1 VHILWA
7 GSTPAIYILHYEV
20 NLKEEFLFVEKYRP
34 KTIEECVLPKSLKN
48 TFQSIVDTGEL
59 PNMMFTGSAGV
70 GKTTVARALC
80 NELGLDYIIVNG
92 SEDGNI
98 DTLRGR
104 IKQFAS
110 TISLQGGQKV
120 VILDEAD
127 YLNPQSTQ
135 PALRGFIEE
144 FSTNCRFILTCNFKN
159 RIIDPLHSRCSI
171 YEFNYP
177 IESESLAGD
186 FMKRLQFILDSEH
199 IIYDNQVIAELIMKY
214 MPDWRRVIN
223 ECQRY
228 GISGHIDTGI
238 LVTLSETSINKLMED
253 LKAKN
258 FKKMRRWVTD
268 NIDVESSKLFRVVYD
283 NMIQYVQPQSIP
295 QLVLILAD
303 YSYKDSFVADHELN
317 VVACMT
323 EIMSQ
328 IKFK

>member
-1 VHILWA
+1 
-7 GSTPAIYILHYEV
+7 
-20 NLKEEFLFVEKYRP
+20 
-34 KTIEECVLPKSLKN
+34 
-48 TFQSIVDTGEL
+48 
-59 PNMMFTGSAGV
+59 MFTGSAGV

-80 NELGLDYIIVNG
+80 NELDLDYMLING

-98 DTLRGR
+98 DTLRGK

-144 FSTNCRFILTCNFKN
+144 FSSNCRFILTCNFKN

-171 YEFNYP
+171 YEFNLGNKA
-177 IESESLAGD
+177 EMAQT
-186 FMKRLQFILDSEH
+186 FMARLQFILDSEH
-199 IIYDNQVIAELIMKY
+199 IIYDNAVIAELIMKY
-214 MPDWRRVIN
+214 IPDWRRVIN

-228 GISGHIDTGI
+228 GMSGHIDTGI
-238 LVTLSETSINKLMED
+238 LVTLSETSIAGLMED
-253 LKAKN
+253 LKTKN
-258 FKKMRRWVTD
+258 FKKMRKWVTD
-268 NIDVESSKLFRVVYD
+268 NIDVESAKLFRLIYD
-283 NMIQYVQPQSIP
+283 NMSDYVEPSSIP

-323 EIMSQ
+323 EIMSS
-328 IKFK
+328 INFK

>member
-1 VHILWA
+1 V
-7 GSTPAIYILHYEV
+7 
-20 NLKEEFLFVEKYRP
+20 KEFLFVEKYRP
-34 KTIEECVLPKSLKN
+34 KTIADCILPQALKD
-48 TFQSIVDTGEL
+48 TFQSIIDGGEI
-59 PNMMFTGSAGV
+59 PNMMFSGSAGV

-80 NELGLDYIIVNG
+80 NELDIDYMIING

-98 DTLRGR
+98 DTLRGK

-110 TISLQGGQKV
+110 TVSLHGGQKV

-144 FSTNCRFILTCNFKN
+144 FSSNCRFILTCNFKN

-171 YEFNYP
+171 YEFN
-177 IESESLAGD
+177 LGNKAVMAQA
-186 FMKRLQFILDSEH
+186 FMSRLQFILDSEN
-199 IIYDNQVIAELIMKY
+199 ITYDNAVIAELIMKY
-214 MPDWRRVIN
+214 IPDWRRVIN

-228 GISGHIDTGI
+228 GMSGTIDTGV
-238 LVTLSETSINKLMED
+238 LVTLSESSVQALMED
-253 LKAKN
+253 LKTKN
-258 FKKMRRWVTD
+258 FKKMRKWVTD
-268 NIDVESSKLFRVVYD
+268 NMDVESAKLFRMVYD
-283 NMIQYVQPQSIP
+283 NMITYVQPSSIP

>member
-1 VHILWA
+1 M
-7 GSTPAIYILHYEV
+7 
-20 NLKEEFLFVEKYRP
+20 EEFLFVEKYRP
-34 KTIEECVLPKSLKN
+34 KTIEDCVLLKSLKD
-48 TFQSIVDTGEL
+48 TFQSIIDKGEL
-59 PNMMFTGSAGV
+59 PNMMFTGSAGI

-80 NELGLDYIIVNG
+80 NELGLDYMMING

-98 DTLRGR
+98 DTLRGK

-110 TISLQGGQKV
+110 TVSLQGGQKV

-144 FSTNCRFILTCNFKN
+144 FSSNCRFILTCNFKN

-171 YEFNYP
+171 YEFN
-177 IESESLAGD
+177 IGNKEKMAMQ
-186 FMKRLQFILDSEH
+186 FMQRLQFILDSEK
-199 IIYDNQVIAELIMKY
+199 IKYENQVLAELIMKY
-214 MPDWRRVIN
+214 IPDWRRIIN

-228 GISGHIDTGI
+228 GMSGTIDTGI
-238 LVTLSETSINKLMED
+238 LVTLSESSIKALMKD
-253 LKAKN
+253 LKSKN
-258 FKKMRRWVTD
+258 FKSMRKWVTD
-268 NIDVESSKLFRVVYD
+268 NIDVESSKLFRIIYD
-283 NMIQYVQPQSIP
+283 NMVEYVSPTSVP

>member
-1 VHILWA
+1 M
-7 GSTPAIYILHYEV
+7 
-20 NLKEEFLFVEKYRP
+20 KEFLFVEKYRP
-34 KTIEECVLPKSLKN
+34 QTIEDCILPEGLKE
-48 TFQSIVDTGEL
+48 TFQKIVDKGEL

-80 NELGLDYIIVNG
+80 NELDLDYMLING

-98 DTLRGR
+98 DTLRGK

-144 FSTNCRFILTCNFKN
+144 FSSNCRFILTCNFKN

-171 YEFNYP
+171 YEFNLGNKA
-177 IESESLAGD
+177 EMAQT
-186 FMKRLQFILDSEH
+186 FMARLQFILDSEH
-199 IIYDNQVIAELIMKY
+199 IIYDNAVIAELIMKY
-214 MPDWRRVIN
+214 IPDWRRVIN

-228 GISGHIDTGI
+228 GMSGHIDTGI
-238 LVTLSETSINKLMED
+238 LVTLSETSIAGLMED
-253 LKAKN
+253 LKTKN
-258 FKKMRRWVTD
+258 FKKMRKWVTD
-268 NIDVESSKLFRVVYD
+268 NIDVESAKLFRLIYD
-283 NMIQYVQPQSIP
+283 NMSDYVEPSSIP

-323 EIMSQ
+323 EIMSS
-328 IKFK
+328 INFK

>member
-1 VHILWA
+1 
-7 GSTPAIYILHYEV
+7 
-20 NLKEEFLFVEKYRP
+20 LKEFLFVEKYRP
-34 KTIEECVLPKSLKN
+34 KTVSDCILPDGLKK
-48 TFQSIVDTGEL
+48 TFQDIVTGGEL

-80 NELGLDYIIVNG
+80 NELDLDYMLING

-98 DTLRGR
+98 DTLRGK

-110 TISLQGGQKV
+110 TVSLQGGQKV

-144 FSTNCRFILTCNFKN
+144 FSSNCRFILTCNFKN

-171 YEFNYP
+171 YEFNLGNKAKMA
-177 IESESLAGD
+177 EQ
-186 FMKRLQFILDSEH
+186 FMARLQFILDSES
-199 IIYDNQVIAELIMKY
+199 IIYDNAVLAELIMKY
-214 MPDWRRVIN
+214 IPDWRRVIN

-228 GISGHIDTGI
+228 GMSGHIDTGI
-238 LVTLSETSINKLMED
+238 LVTLDETSVAGLFKD
-253 LKAKN
+253 LKTKN
-258 FKKMRRWVTD
+258 FKSMRKWVT
-268 NIDVESSKLFRVVYD
+268 NNMDVESSKLFRMIYD
-283 NMIQYVQPQSIP
+283 NMLTYVEPSSVPQV
-295 QLVLILAD
+295 VLILAD

-323 EIMSQ
+323 EIMSS